1 MWILLLSLLI
11 SAEAKRELWARVSDR
26 DGHKIAANCFFSGH
40 QPQLFQAGLL
50 LRVNC
55 YGESDLYSQL
65 LYIQKKSSTQELLRS
80 RPGSLLSEPVTD
92 GQNIFVSEYNEAGTT
107 ALNLLTLR
115 SQQTIVLPQNLRFL
129 QGLSLSQGKLLAR
142 FQDQNGESQQ
152 SLWTQGTWSA
162 SSQRDVSFY
171 FQPQASS
178 QVVLQKVRR
187 GSGELDE
194 SRPDEIVISLDGGE
208 SFEVVLQDRDADP
221 SSAYLSFWNF
231 SVVNQE
237 RWVVIARTQ
246 QGEVA
251 VTGLGRKV
259 TQVIMLSKDFESLDF
274 WPPAI
279 DLQGQV
285 YVRAKRQGVH
295 GLWRVGSAV
304 ELILCSGDAF
314 QGDQDTQRVRSETP
328 FYNAP
333 MIDQNRL
340 FMAVGVE
347 DFNSSTFLGQA
358 LIEVLLP

>member
-1 MWILLLSLLI
+1 MWILLFSLLFT
-11 SAEAKRELWARVSDR
+11 AEAKRELWARVSDR
-26 DGHKIAANCFFSGH
+26 DGFKVPANCFFSGH
-40 QPQLFQAGLL
+40 QPLLFQAGLL

-65 LYIQKKSSTQELLRS
+65 LYIQKNAPTQTLYRTRS
-80 RPGSLLSEPVTD
+80 GNLLSEPVRD
-92 GQNIFVSEYNEAGTT
+92 HQNIFVSEYNEAGTT
-107 ALNLLTLR
+107 ALYQLTL
-115 SQQTIVLPQNLRFL
+115 SSIQNIPMPKNLRML

-142 FQDQNGESQQ
+142 FQIHSGESQQ
-152 SLWTQGTWSA
+152 SLWAQGIWSA
-162 SSQRDVSFY
+162 SSQRNVSFY

-187 GSGELDE
+187 GSGELNE
-194 SRPDEIVISLDGGE
+194 SRPDEIVISMDGGE

-231 SVVNQE
+231 SVVNGE
-237 RWVVIARTQ
+237 RWVVIARTA
-246 QGEVA
+246 QGDVA
-251 VTGLGRKV
+251 VTGLGRKI
-259 TQVIMLSKDFESLDF
+259 TQVILLSKDFESLDF

-285 YVRAKRQGVH
+285 YLRAKRQGVH
-295 GLWRVGSAV
+295 GLWRVGSSV
-304 ELILCSGDAF
+304 DLLLSSGDTF
-314 QGDQDTQRVRSETP
+314 QGDQDIQRLREETP

-340 FMAVGVE
+340 LMAVGVE
-347 DFNSSTFLGQA
+347 DFNSATFLGQA